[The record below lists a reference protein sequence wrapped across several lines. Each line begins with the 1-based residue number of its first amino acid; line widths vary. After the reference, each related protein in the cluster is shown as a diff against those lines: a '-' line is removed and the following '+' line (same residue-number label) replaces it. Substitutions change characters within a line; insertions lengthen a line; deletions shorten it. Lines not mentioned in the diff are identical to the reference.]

1 MDKIKVNSDK
11 KNTSIEELE
20 YAIVSKNYVDA
31 EESLTLL
38 IRQSV
43 ENKIELV
50 VAPFDRTLTKEQKEL
65 ESYQVIEKLAV
76 LITMWFSD
84 KSYKPS
90 DNTYAF
96 ICLQKM
102 FISNVFAASS
112 YHSTD
117 HILANLGLMGKS
129 EYTSIELQMLL
140 FVITNESSLEIPWDV
155 MFKHLPEHSIL
166 AYSGLIRSINVQL
179 SERAHNSIARLIEAA
194 SYAPVVKSSN
204 VANLSPLIS
213 TLFNCSNLNGKNKYF
228 IKQWVVKSLNKYME
242 DNLDKKLKYKIKNE
256 VRTVPNKDKAKMV
269 LIHEHYTE
277 NHAMYRC
284 WHSSFKAFLH
294 DFNVTAIGLSSCVD
308 DVGRKDA
315 HHFTGIEDK
324 YDVVGF
330 IEAILKEKPDIV
342 VFASIGMSMFAP
354 FIATQRLAPIQI
366 VCGGHPSSSYMDTID
381 YMLWEDFVPKS
392 VMKKILTEKFLP
404 YKSNFTPARMVPY
417 SLNIS
422 PKDDTVK
429 IIINGVVQKIT
440 TELVGICNRLMEK
453 TDKKLEFH
461 LFMSHPKQDLDYFS
475 TMSILR
481 RFMPSCIVHPFT
493 NYNDYMNVV
502 GNCNFALPTI
512 PFGGSNSNIDLIRL
526 RVPKLFIQDESD
538 LCGLTDYQIWK
549 SVDVLDGYCSDVIE
563 LEKRAL
569 EWILDPNLLIPI
581 KEKLECTEVT
591 NLMLDCEKSVE
602 SDFRIANAIKSTL
615 N

>member
-1 MDKIKVNSDK
+1 MNSEK

-102 FISNVFAASS
+102 FLGNLFSASS

-117 HILANLGLMGKS
+117 HILTNLGLMGKT
-129 EYTSIELQMLL
+129 EYTPVELQKLL

-242 DNLDKKLKYKIKNE
+242 DNLHKKLKYKIKNE
-256 VRTVPNKDKAKMV
+256 VKTVPNKDKPKMV

-284 WHSSFKAFLH
+284 WHGSFKAFLP
-294 DFNVTAIGLSSCVD
+294 DFNVTAIGLNSCVD
-308 DVGRKDA
+308 EVGRKDA
-315 HHFTGIEDK
+315 HHFIGIEDK

-392 VMKKILTEKFLP
+392 VMKKILTENFLP

-417 SLNIS
+417 TLNLL
-422 PKDDTVK
+422 PKEDTVK

-440 TELVGICNRLMEK
+440 TELVRICNRLIEK
-453 TDKKLEFH
+453 SDKNLEFH

-475 TMSILR
+475 TMSFLR

-549 SVDVLDGYCSDVIE
+549 SVGILDGYCKDITE

-569 EWILDPNLLIPI
+569 DWVLDPSLLQPI
-581 KEKLECTEVT
+581 KEKLGSEEVA
-591 NLMLDCEKSVE
+591 NLMLDCEKFVE
-602 SDFRIANAIKSTL
+602 YDFRVADAIKSTL